1 MTDYASTL
9 PQDQEDPG
17 GASVYQ
23 AMNTKLLALLIVFL
37 MFAAPIA
44 AITQVGFVNQTPAV
58 HTVKQP
64 L

>member
-1 MTDYASTL
+1 
-9 PQDQEDPG
+9 
-17 GASVYQ
+17 
-23 AMNTKLLALLIVFL
+23 MNTKLLALLIVFL

-44 AITQVGFVNQTPAV
+44 AVTQVGFDNQTPTV

>member
-17 GASVYQ
+17 GANVYQ

-37 MFAAPIA
+37 MFSTPIVA
-44 AITQVGFVNQTPAV
+44 VTHVGFDTYNQTE